1 VSPAGRST
9 LRGRGVTL
17 AAGPLVFLA
26 VFFAW
31 PLTLVLTRGLGVDTS
46 PLAPLR
52 DVLTDP
58 YLLGVARFTLW
69 QAVLSTLLTLAV
81 GLPVTAVLSR
91 IDFRGRRTLEA
102 ATLVPFVLPTV
113 VVGTAFVA
121 LLGRLSPVIDLRRTT
136 AAILLA
142 HVFFNVSV
150 VVRTVGGL
158 WRHLDAAPVLA
169 ARTLGASPWR
179 AFREVTLPRLR
190 PAISSAAAIV
200 FLFTFTSFG
209 VVLILG
215 GPGRSTLEVEIHRA
229 TAQLLDLRTAAA
241 LSVLQL
247 LAVVATL
254 GVYDRTRRRSAA
266 RPLAR
271 AAVSLRPVTG
281 ARDRAAILG
290 AVTLLA
296 TVQGLPLLALVER
309 SLRVGDGWGLA
320 HYRSLGAPTREA
332 VLSVAPALA
341 IRNSLVLAAVAT
353 LIAMLVG
360 TTAALAAVEGGRSGR
375 LMDAALMLPLGT
387 SAVTLGLGLL
397 LAFRSGVFAGR
408 GAVMLVPLAQA
419 LVAIPFVVRTM
430 LPVLRGIDARLREA
444 AATLGAPP
452 RRVWREIDL
461 PIVSRAGLV
470 AAGFA
475 FAVTVGE
482 FGATIFV
489 ARAANPTVPV
499 AIHRALGL
507 PGAVNLGRAMA
518 LSVLLALITG
528 AVVLLIDRIRVGSV
542 GRF

>member
-1 VSPAGRST
+1 VRPGGRVAR
-9 LRGRGVTL
+9 RGREAVL
-17 AAGPLVFLA
+17 AAGPLAFLA
-26 VFFAW
+26 AFFAY
-31 PLTLVLTRGLGVDTS
+31 PLSRVLLRGLGLDGS

-52 DVLTDP
+52 DVLLDP
-58 YLLGVARFTLW
+58 YLLGVARFTLQ

-81 GLPVTAVLSR
+81 GLPVAAVLSR
-91 IDFRGRRTLEA
+91 IEFRGRRTLEA

-121 LLGRLSPVIDLRRTT
+121 LLGRLSPVVDLRRTT
-136 AAILLA
+136 AAIVLA

-150 VVRTVGGL
+150 IVRTVGGL
-158 WRHLDAAPVLA
+158 WRHLDDAPLLA
-169 ARTLGASPWR
+169 ARTLGAGPLR

-190 PAISSAAAIV
+190 PAIAAASAVV

-215 GPGRSTLEVEIHRA
+215 GPGRSTIEVEIHRA

-241 LSVLQL
+241 LSVVQL

-254 GVYDRTRRRSAA
+254 GVYDRTRRRHAA

-271 AAVSLRPVTG
+271 GAATLRPVTG
-281 ARDRAAILG
+281 PRDRAAVG
-290 AVTLLA
+290 GVVTLLA
-296 TVQGLPLLALVER
+296 LVQGIPLLALLER
-309 SLRVGDGWGLA
+309 SLRVGDGWGFA
-320 HYRSLGAPTREA
+320 HFRTLGTPTREA
-332 VLSVAPALA
+332 VLTVAPALA
-341 IRNSLVLAAVAT
+341 MRNSIVLAAAAT
-353 LIAMLVG
+353 LIAMVVG
-360 TTAALAAVEGGRSGR
+360 TMAALAAVEGGRTGR
-375 LMDAALMLPLGT
+375 LMDGALMLPLGT

-397 LAFRSGVFAGR
+397 LAFRSGPFAGR
-408 GAVMLVPLAQA
+408 GAVLLVPLAQA

-430 LPVLRGIDARLREA
+430 LPVLRSIDVRLREA
-444 AATLGAPP
+444 AATLGASPG
-452 RRVWREIDL
+452 RVWREVDL

-489 ARAANPTVPV
+489 ARASNPTVPV

-507 PGAVNLGRAMA
+507 PGEVNLGRAMA
-518 LSVLLALITG
+518 LSVLLAAVTG
-528 AVVLLIDRIRVGSV
+528 LVVLLIDRIRIGSV

>member
-1 VSPAGRST
+1 MTPDGRAATS
-9 LRGRGVTL
+9 GRGAGL
-17 AAGPLVFLA
+17 ALGPLVFLA

-31 PLTLVLTRGLGVDTS
+31 PLTLVLTRGLGVDGT
-46 PLAPLR
+46 PLAPIR
-52 DVLTDP
+52 DVLVDP
-58 YLLGVARFTLW
+58 YLRGVARFTFV
-69 QAVLSTLLTLAV
+69 QALASTALTLLV

-91 IDFRGRRTLEA
+91 LEFRGRRALEA

-121 LLGRLSPVIDLRRTT
+121 LLGRLAPIVDLRRTT

-150 VVRTVGGL
+150 VIRTVGGL
-158 WRHLDAAPVLA
+158 WRHLDAAPVNA
-169 ARTLGASPWR
+169 ARTLGATPLR
-179 AFREVTLPRLR
+179 AFWEVTLPRLR
-190 PAISSAAAIV
+190 PAIGAASAVV

-254 GVYDRTRRRSAA
+254 GLYDRARRRHAP

-271 AAVSLRPVTG
+271 AAVSLRPLAGPV
-281 ARDRAAILG
+281 DRAAVAG

-296 TVQGLPLLALVER
+296 LVQGLPLLAMLER
-309 SLRVGDGWGLA
+309 ALRVGDGWGLA
-320 HYRSLGAPTREA
+320 HFRSLGSPTREA
-332 VLSVAPALA
+332 VMSVAPALA
-341 IRNSLVLAAVAT
+341 LRNSLVLAAIAT
-353 LIAMLVG
+353 VIAMIVG
-360 TTAALAAVEGGRSGR
+360 TSAALAAVEGGRAGR
-375 LMDAALMLPLGT
+375 LMDTVLMLPLGT

-397 LAFRSGVFAGR
+397 LAFRSGPFAGR

-419 LVAIPFVVRTM
+419 LVAIPFVVRIM
-430 LPVLRGIDARLREA
+430 LPVLRGIDDRLREA

-452 RRVWREIDL
+452 QRIWREVDL

-507 PGAVNLGRAMA
+507 PGEVNLGRAMA
-518 LSVLLALITG
+518 LSVLLALLTG
-528 AVVLLIDRIRVGSV
+528 LVVLLIDRVRVGSV

>member
-1 VSPAGRST
+1 VSR
-9 LRGRGVTL
+9 RGRAALL
-17 AAGPLVFLA
+17 AVGPLVLLA
-26 VFFAW
+26 VLFVW
-31 PLTLVLTRGLGVDTS
+31 PLTLVLVRGLGVDAS
-46 PLAPLR
+46 PLAPVR
-52 DVLTDP
+52 DVLLDP
-58 YLLGVARFTLW
+58 YLRGVAGFTLR
-69 QAVLSTLLTLAV
+69 QAVLSTVLTLIV
-81 GLPVTAVLSR
+81 GLPVATVLSR
-91 IDFRGRRTLEA
+91 LDFRGRRTIEA

-121 LLGRLSPVIDLRRTT
+121 LLGRLSPVVDLRRTT

-158 WRHLDAAPVLA
+158 WRHLDDAPVLA
-169 ARTLGASPWR
+169 ARTLGATPLR
-179 AFREVTLPRLR
+179 AFLHVTLPRLR
-190 PAISSAAAIV
+190 PAIAAAATVV

-209 VVLILG
+209 VVLIVG
-215 GPGRSTLEVEIHRA
+215 GPGRSTIEVEIHRA

-247 LAVVATL
+247 AAVVATL
-254 GVYDRTRRRSAA
+254 VTYDRTRRRQAA

-271 AAVSLRPVTG
+271 AALAVRPLAG
-281 ARDRAAILG
+281 ARDRT
-290 AVTLLA
+290 AVAGVVLLLA
-296 TVQGLPLLALVER
+296 VVQGLPLLALLER
-309 SLRVGDGWGLA
+309 SLRVGDGWGFD
-320 HYRSLGAPTREA
+320 HYRTLGAPTREA

-341 IRNSLVLAAVAT
+341 IRNSLTIAAVAT
-353 LIAMLVG
+353 LIAMVVG
-360 TTAALAAVEGGRSGR
+360 TLAALAAVEDGRWGR
-375 LMDAALMLPLGT
+375 VMDGALMLPLGT

-397 LAFRSGVFAGR
+397 LAFRSGPFAGR
-408 GAVMLVPLAQA
+408 GALLLVPLAQA

-430 LPVLRGIDARLREA
+430 LPVLRGIDDRLREA
-444 AATLGAPP
+444 AATLGATP
-452 RRVWREIDL
+452 RRVRQEIDL

-475 FAVTVGE
+475 FAITVGE

-489 ARAANPTVPV
+489 ARATNPTVPV

-507 PGAVNLGRAMA
+507 PGEVNLGRAMA

-528 AVVLLIDRIRVGSV
+528 LVVTLADRVRVGAV